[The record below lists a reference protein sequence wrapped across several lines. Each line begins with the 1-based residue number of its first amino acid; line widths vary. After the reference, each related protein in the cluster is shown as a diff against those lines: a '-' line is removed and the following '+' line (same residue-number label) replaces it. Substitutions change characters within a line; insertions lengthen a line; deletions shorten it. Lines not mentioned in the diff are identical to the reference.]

1 MIDGSCVTEQVFGGL
16 ISSGRMP
23 RTTAQSDAP
32 TAVESV
38 LKSFPYA
45 TFFVV
50 IFVVVLK
57 NEHAVALYDM
67 AAENLGIG
75 RMQLALLV
83 VILAGIIFI
92 FWKLLVT
99 FLEGQKEAVKRE
111 LIKDVERLAL
121 IRLFG
126 ATGKECFNHGFQMFP
141 TVCR

>member
-1 MIDGSCVTEQVFGGL
+1 
-16 ISSGRMP
+16 MP
-23 RTTAQSDAP
+23 RTTAHNNAPP

-50 IFVVVLK
+50 VFVVVLK
-57 NEHAVALYDM
+57 NEHAVAIYDM

-75 RMQLALLV
+75 RVQLAVLAAILV
-83 VILAGIIFI
+83 GISFI

-111 LIKDVERLAL
+111 LIRDIERLAL
-121 IRLFG
+121 IRLFE
-126 ATGKECFNHGFQMFP
+126 ATGKKFSSPFTCMLLSLVG
-141 TVCR
+141 

>member
-1 MIDGSCVTEQVFGGL
+1 
-16 ISSGRMP
+16 MP
-23 RTTAQSDAP
+23 RTTAHNNAP

-50 IFVVVLK
+50 VFVVILK
-57 NEHAVALYDM
+57 NEHAVAIYDM

-75 RMQLALLV
+75 KVQLAVLAAILV
-83 VILAGIIFI
+83 GIGFI

-111 LIKDVERLAL
+111 LIRDIERLAL
-121 IRLFG
+121 TRLFE
-126 ATGKECFNHGFQMFP
+126 ATGNERFNHSLSSPFTCMLLSLVG
-141 TVCR
+141 